1 MSTVIQRPIT
11 PGEYSNRNLQKAS
24 FKDEDFSNTNFSGS
38 DLRGASFKGSDLRG
52 ADFTNV
58 RTGIPPMIVVW
69 LFVVSLAVS
78 LVSGYIAM
86 LTGRTIQTM
95 LKSGDPYLGAA
106 GMIAIV
112 LSVLFIAYAW
122 WKGGGAAI
130 RNLII
135 PASIVALIIGLVAY
149 FTEIGTGRG
158 MAYLI
163 LCNILL
169 TAMFIIGTVAR
180 AAAGSLSNILFLI
193 VALSG
198 GMFGRSVGGGI
209 GTVVMAIA
217 CMQISKRALVNASGF
232 EALRNIATSITRRY
246 GTSFQNAKLEN
257 ANFSHSKILNA
268 DFTNTDF
275 AMVNWGDSRK
285 KNCLINGKV
294 ITEKKKTTKRDGQ

>member
-1 MSTVIQRPIT
+1 MSAVTQRPIT

-24 FKDEDFSNTNFSGS
+24 FKDEDFSNTHFSGS

-122 WKGGGAAI
+122 WKGGGAA
-130 RNLII
+130 
-135 PASIVALIIGLVAY
+135 
-149 FTEIGTGRG
+149 
-158 MAYLI
+158 
-163 LCNILL
+163 
-169 TAMFIIGTVAR
+169 
-180 AAAGSLSNILFLI
+180 
-193 VALSG
+193 
-198 GMFGRSVGGGI
+198 
-209 GTVVMAIA
+209 
-217 CMQISKRALVNASGF
+217 
-232 EALRNIATSITRRY
+232 
-246 GTSFQNAKLEN
+246 
-257 ANFSHSKILNA
+257 
-268 DFTNTDF
+268 
-275 AMVNWGDSRK
+275 
-285 KNCLINGKV
+285 
-294 ITEKKKTTKRDGQ
+294 

>member
-1 MSTVIQRPIT
+1 MSTEIHKPVN
-11 PGEYSNRNLQKAS
+11 PGEYSNKDLQKAS
-24 FKDEDFSNTNFSGS
+24 FRDENLSNVDFSGS
-38 DLRGASFKGSDLRG
+38 DLRGVNFSGSDLSG
-52 ADFTNV
+52 ADFTTV
-58 RTGIPPMIVVW
+58 RTGIPTTIVVW
-69 LFVVSLAVS
+69 LFLVSLAVS
-78 LVSGYIAM
+78 LLSGYMAM
-86 LTGRTIQTM
+86 LTGRTIQGM

-106 GMIAIV
+106 GIIAIA

-122 WKGGGAAI
+122 WKGGGTAI

-149 FTEIGTGRG
+149 FTGVGTGKG

-169 TAMFIIGTVAR
+169 AAMVVIGTIAR

-217 CMQISKRALVNASGF
+217 CMQISKRALSNAPGF
-232 EALRNIATSITRRY
+232 EGLRRIAASITSKY
-246 GTSFQNAKLEN
+246 GTSFRHAKLEN
-257 ANFSHSKILNA
+257 ANFSHAKIHNA
-268 DFTNTDF
+268 DFSNTDF
-275 AMVNWGDSRK
+275 ALVNWGDSTK
-285 KNCLINGKV
+285 MHCLVNGKIV
-294 ITEKKKTTKRDGQ
+294 TEKKKKSK